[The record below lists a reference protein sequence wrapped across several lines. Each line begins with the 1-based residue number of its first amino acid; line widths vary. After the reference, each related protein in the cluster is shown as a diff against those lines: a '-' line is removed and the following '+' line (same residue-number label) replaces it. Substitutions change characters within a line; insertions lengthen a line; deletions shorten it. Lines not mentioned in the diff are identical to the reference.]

1 MHGPTKVKSKHTF
14 VFNNLFTEN
23 LSFVRKSG
31 KNMVERS
38 RALMAIRRIGIA
50 CWISEAIDT
59 HSKYVIIFAFP
70 QQQLLHE
77 CTSMLRLIVHCLSCF
92 LRQAVLTEGSS

>member
-1 MHGPTKVKSKHTF
+1 
-14 VFNNLFTEN
+14 
-23 LSFVRKSG
+23 
-31 KNMVERS
+31 MVERG
-38 RALMAIRRIGIA
+38 RALMAIRRMRIA

-59 HSKYVIIFAFP
+59 RSEYVIIIAFP

-77 CTSMLRLIVHCLSCF
+77 CASMLRLIVHCLSCF